1 MKYCLSVALC
11 LSILGCAASEQTS
24 FIQAGLNAAS
34 GEKYINDDS
43 LFHNVSNQ
51 NGLIATGVVL
61 GLGLLV
67 SGAKA
72 ISNAFSS
79 DDAGSDEVAVSN
91 DENATIAAS
100 DDNATINQ

>member
-1 MKYCLSVALC
+1 MKYCLSIALC
-11 LSILGCAASEQTS
+11 LFIVGCTASEQTNLLHTS
-24 FIQAGLNAAS
+24 LNAAS
-34 GEKYINDDS
+34 GEKYLNDDS
-43 LFHNVSNQ
+43 LFNKTSGQ

-91 DENATIAAS
+91 DENATIATS

>member
-11 LSILGCAASEQTS
+11 LSILGCTASEQTS
-24 FIQAGLNAAS
+24 FIHAGLNAAS

-51 NGLIATGVVL
+51 NELIATGVVL

-72 ISNAFSS
+72 ISSAFSG
-79 DDAGSDEVAVSN
+79 DDAGSDEAAVSS
-91 DENATIAAS
+91 DDNATVATS

>member
-34 GEKYINDDS
+34 GERYINDDS

-91 DENATIAAS
+91 DENATIAALRDRKS
-100 DDNATINQ
+100 VV